1 MSLRTAR
8 NKIKRLI
15 FIVLGIMF
23 LVLGIIGYVVPGLP
37 GTIWLIVAASFFVRS
52 SNRLYGFVVHNRF
65 FGHQVGD
72 FLETGQMPRKAKI
85 MALLFIWVF
94 SIASLFFAPYGW
106 FFKTPVVLL
115 AISGSLFVLTRPT
128 SGSSV

>member
-8 NKIKRLI
+8 NRVKRI
-15 FIVLGIMF
+15 TFIALGIMF

-52 SNRLYGFVVHNRF
+52 SNRLYNFVVQNRF
-65 FGHQVGD
+65 FGHQVKG
-72 FLETGQMPRKAKI
+72 FLETGQMPRKAKN

-94 SIASLFFAPYGW
+94 SLASIFFAPYGW
-106 FFKTPVVLL
+106 LFKTPVVLL
-115 AISGSLFVLTRPT
+115 AISGSLFVITRPT
-128 SGSSV
+128 SDSSV